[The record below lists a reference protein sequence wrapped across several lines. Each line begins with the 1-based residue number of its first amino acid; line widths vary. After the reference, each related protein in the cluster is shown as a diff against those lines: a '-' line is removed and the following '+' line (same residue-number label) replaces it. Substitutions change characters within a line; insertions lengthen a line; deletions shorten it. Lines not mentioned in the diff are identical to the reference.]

1 MTKKKLVMS
10 QYNLKSFVYRII
22 TEENNE
28 TQKSQ
33 SLDQETIDRM
43 LQVLANQSMRD
54 KVPILEELES
64 ILQQNIKS
72 GTTEQKPSESS
83 PTISDSKPITKFLL
97 EHGYL
102 REEKNWLTKK
112 GFFATGNQ
120 ILKDLMAELKTGNFG
135 LHETKSIGSGNTIL
149 DTTKKFEFG
158 DELKLL
164 NVSSSILNSIQ
175 RIIKSQKQ
183 IIFPLE
189 LDVDDFEEFETTEDV
204 RASIV
209 YCIDLS
215 STMKSS
221 LTSSGMSR
229 IEAAKRALWSLYV
242 LNNRFFPNDSIK
254 IIGFASMASEIFP
267 LDIPFLKTYDAND
280 DFLHYTNYQAAF
292 RLARKLLRK
301 ADAKNKRIVL
311 ITDGQP
317 SACFVDTDSQKN
329 AILSEKPYS
338 NFYVPDDQL
347 LSKIRSERNLKID
360 SVSGT
365 QVYLCYRY
373 KKVEPKVDERT
384 MIEAKKCIDDDIQI
398 DSIVVSEETELLDY
412 VKHMEKS
419 LKGKTYHIDQNN
431 MDKVLVID
439 YLYNTKK
446 ILGSK
451 N

>member
-1 MTKKKLVMS
+1 
-10 QYNLKSFVYRII
+10 
-22 TEENNE
+22 
-28 TQKSQ
+28 
-33 SLDQETIDRM
+33 M

-301 ADAKNKRIVL
+301 TDAKNKRIVL

-317 SACFVDTDSQKN
+317 SACFVDTDSLKN

-419 LKGKTYHIDQNN
+419 LKGKTYQIDQNN

>member
-1 MTKKKLVMS
+1 MS
-10 QYNLKSFVYRII
+10 QYNLKSFVYGIS
-22 TEENNE
+22 TDENNE

-189 LDVDDFEEFETTEDV
+189 FDVDDFEEFETTEDV

>member
-1 MTKKKLVMS
+1 MS
-10 QYNLKSFVYRII
+10 QYNLKSFVYGIS
-22 TEENNE
+22 TDENNE

-301 ADAKNKRIVL
+301 TDAKNKRIVL

-419 LKGKTYHIDQNN
+419 LKGKTYQIDQNN

>member
-10 QYNLKSFVYRII
+10 QYNLKSFVYGIS
-22 TEENNE
+22 TDENNE

-189 LDVDDFEEFETTEDV
+189 FDVDDFEEFETTEDV

>member
-1 MTKKKLVMS
+1 MS
-10 QYNLKSFVYRII
+10 QYNLKSFVYGIS
-22 TEENNE
+22 TDENNE

-301 ADAKNKRIVL
+301 TDAKNKRIVL

-317 SACFVDTDSQKN
+317 SACFVDTDSLKN

>member
-301 ADAKNKRIVL
+301 TDAKNKRIVL

-419 LKGKTYHIDQNN
+419 LKGKTYQIDQNN

>member
-10 QYNLKSFVYRII
+10 QYNLKSFVYGIS
-22 TEENNE
+22 TDENNE

>member
-1 MTKKKLVMS
+1 MS

-183 IIFPLE
+183 IIF
-189 LDVDDFEEFETTEDV
+189 
-204 RASIV
+204 
-209 YCIDLS
+209 
-215 STMKSS
+215 
-221 LTSSGMSR
+221 
-229 IEAAKRALWSLYV
+229 
-242 LNNRFFPNDSIK
+242 
-254 IIGFASMASEIFP
+254 
-267 LDIPFLKTYDAND
+267 
-280 DFLHYTNYQAAF
+280 H
-292 RLARKLLRK
+292 
-301 ADAKNKRIVL
+301 
-311 ITDGQP
+311 
-317 SACFVDTDSQKN
+317 
-329 AILSEKPYS
+329 
-338 NFYVPDDQL
+338 
-347 LSKIRSERNLKID
+347 
-360 SVSGT
+360 
-365 QVYLCYRY
+365 
-373 KKVEPKVDERT
+373 
-384 MIEAKKCIDDDIQI
+384 
-398 DSIVVSEETELLDY
+398 
-412 VKHMEKS
+412 
-419 LKGKTYHIDQNN
+419 
-431 MDKVLVID
+431 
-439 YLYNTKK
+439 
-446 ILGSK
+446 
-451 N
+451 

>member
-1 MTKKKLVMS
+1 MS
-10 QYNLKSFVYRII
+10 QYNLKSFVYGIS
-22 TEENNE
+22 TDENNE

-301 ADAKNKRIVL
+301 TDAKNKRIVL

>member
-1 MTKKKLVMS
+1 MS
-10 QYNLKSFVYRII
+10 QYNLKSFVYGIS
-22 TEENNE
+22 TDENNE

-419 LKGKTYHIDQNN
+419 LKGKTYQIDQNN

>member
-1 MTKKKLVMS
+1 MS

-301 ADAKNKRIVL
+301 TDAKNKRIVL

-419 LKGKTYHIDQNN
+419 LKGKTYQIDQNN

>member
-1 MTKKKLVMS
+1 MS
-10 QYNLKSFVYRII
+10 QYNLKSFVYGIS
-22 TEENNE
+22 TDENNE

>member
-10 QYNLKSFVYRII
+10 QYNLKSFVYGIS
-22 TEENNE
+22 TDENNE

-301 ADAKNKRIVL
+301 TDAKNKRIVL

-317 SACFVDTDSQKN
+317 SACFVDTDSLKN

>member
-1 MTKKKLVMS
+1 MS
-10 QYNLKSFVYRII
+10 QYNLKSFVYRIS

>member
-10 QYNLKSFVYRII
+10 QYNLKSFVYGIS
-22 TEENNE
+22 TDENNE

-215 STMKSS
+215 STKKSS

>member
-1 MTKKKLVMS
+1 MS

>member
-43 LQVLANQSMRD
+43 LQVLANQSMGD

-301 ADAKNKRIVL
+301 TDAKNKRIVL

-419 LKGKTYHIDQNN
+419 LKGKTYQIDQNN

>member
-1 MTKKKLVMS
+1 MS

-204 RASIV
+204 RTSIV

-301 ADAKNKRIVL
+301 TDAKNKRIVL

>member
-1 MTKKKLVMS
+1 MS

-419 LKGKTYHIDQNN
+419 LKGKTYQIDQNN